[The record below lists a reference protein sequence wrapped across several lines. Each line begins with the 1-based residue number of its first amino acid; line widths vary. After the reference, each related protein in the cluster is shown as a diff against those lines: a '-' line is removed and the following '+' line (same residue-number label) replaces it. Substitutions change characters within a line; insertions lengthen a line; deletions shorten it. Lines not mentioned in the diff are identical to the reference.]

1 MKKNIQQISQGFDKG
16 MMTGMIRIDF
26 KKVFNTINHD
36 VLYKNYVLLVFRS
49 VLLTGLN
56 LSFPTDLFWLF

>member
-1 MKKNIQQISQGFDKG
+1 MKKNIQRISQGFDKG